1 MDLKPVMPGLSQPN
15 RRGTTLSRTTNL
27 LQDAAPTGDTLA
39 IGAAGMLKGLF
50 DKTSTLLGEQEALI
64 QSLPSQIRT
73 TAEQILQNSLPD
85 LSTLSDGLVSL
96 LNSRRNATDSLVQ
109 LAEKLQLAASSLTS
123 SQDKPAELLIAIK
136 RVNQQVTGILAK
148 LDLDANE
155 IDPAVLQQARDQIQ
169 SAVSDMLRQAATRFG
184 QKPSLAGISLQ
195 PSILY
200 DNLSL
205 PEVPQNWLLTDT
217 DLGAL
222 QDNPPPAIVEQ
233 KATTSR
239 ALAESVNRFFQT
251 MNDDR
256 GQADLFTSQKL
267 QLAASVLESSQDKP
281 AELFNEIKRFTQQM
295 TSILAKL
302 DLDSNELDPAVLQQA
317 RDQIRSAIPDILRQ
331 ATAKFAA
338 QQSSSAGVSTPSAI
352 HQAADKLNLPELL
365 QLWLLTDME
374 LGALLDNTPP
384 SILEQSAAT
393 VRTLAESVNRAFQT
407 ISDDQG
413 QAVLF
418 TLQMPFN
425 GEPAQPQPVH
435 IHVFHEKGQTK
446 KDGSESK
453 PDTWVRLTLEPEN
466 TGQVDTIFHLH
477 GEAILDIK
485 VAFAN
490 KQASLLFSE
499 TLPLIREACSEF
511 PFMLGDVSI
520 V

>member
-1 MDLKPVMPGLSQPN
+1 MPGLSQPN
-15 RRGTTLSRTTNL
+15 RMGTTLSRTTNL

-50 DKTSTLLGEQEALI
+50 DKTSTLLGEQEALL

-96 LNSRRNATDSLVQ
+96 LHTRRTATDSLVQ

-169 SAVSDMLRQAATRFG
+169 SAVSDMLRQATTRFG

-195 PSILY
+195 PSILHAT

-222 QDNPPPAIVEQ
+222 QDNTPPAILEQ
-233 KATTSR
+233 KATTGR
-239 ALAESVNRFFQT
+239 ALAESVNRFIQT
-251 MNDDR
+251 IDDQ

-267 QLAASVLESSQDKP
+267 QLTASVLESSQDKP
-281 AELFNEIKRFTQQM
+281 AELFNEIKRFTQHM
-295 TSILAKL
+295 TSILTEL
-302 DLDSNELDPAVLQQA
+302 DLDANEIDQAMLQQA

-331 ATAKFAA
+331 SSAKFAA

-374 LGALLDNTPP
+374 LGALLDNTTP

-453 PDTWVRLTLEPEN
+453 PDTWVRLTLDPEN